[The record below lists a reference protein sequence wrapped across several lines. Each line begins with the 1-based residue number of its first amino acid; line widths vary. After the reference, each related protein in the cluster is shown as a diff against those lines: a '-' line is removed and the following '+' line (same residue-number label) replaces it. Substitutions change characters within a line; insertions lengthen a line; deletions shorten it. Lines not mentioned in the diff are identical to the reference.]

1 MSLYEEFAEK
11 YVNDKLLEFF
21 IAKRKRVLETS
32 KQDYLN
38 RLIKKDCLEE
48 DIRSVA
54 KFSIDAYQAYAK
66 ATFEMSYMI
75 SKYGDADKKTK
86 SMLFSESNKSL
97 CCKVLNEITYSI
109 EIELE

>member
-1 MSLYEEFAEK
+1 MTLYEEFAEK

-21 IAKRKRVLETS
+21 IEKRKRVLETS

-38 RLIKKDCLEE
+38 RLIKNDCLEE

-54 KFSIDAYQAYAK
+54 KFSFDAYQAYAK

-75 SKYGDADKKTK
+75 SKYGDADMKTK

-97 CCKVLNEITYSI
+97 CCKILNEITYSI
-109 EIELE
+109 EMEFE